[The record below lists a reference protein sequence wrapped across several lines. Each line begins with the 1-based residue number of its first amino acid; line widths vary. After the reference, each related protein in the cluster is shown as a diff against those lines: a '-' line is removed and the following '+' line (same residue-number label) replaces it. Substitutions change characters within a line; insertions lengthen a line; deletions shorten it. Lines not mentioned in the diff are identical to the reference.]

1 MKDYYRLSAKKKEEI
16 AQNLIDIFYKDIPPT
31 SDTRIFIV
39 NWILTDRSKKFKA
52 YYDVWEIVL
61 KNFLPRTTPIL
72 FRSISRKSKA
82 QYIASFTNSA
92 YCAEKFSKSFSKK
105 RTLELSPGQTIELDG
120 NGIGYWI
127 ICDTKECLPS
137 LEKNKGKYK
146 NTFYPLSEVL
156 KKAKA
161 NGGWGFSEW
170 LLSEYAGEDEYI
182 MKIDYSIMQ
191 LVKYIDHS
199 F

>member
-16 AQNLIDIFYKDIPPT
+16 AQNLIDIFYKDTPPS
-31 SDTRIFIV
+31 SDTRIFIG
-39 NWILTDRSKKFKA
+39 NWILSDRSEKVKA

-61 KNFLPRTTPIL
+61 KNYLPKTTPIL
-72 FRSISRKSKA
+72 FRSISRKSQA
-82 QYIASFTNSA
+82 EYIASFTNSV
-92 YCAEKFSKSFSKK
+92 YCAVKFSRSFSKK
-105 RTLELSPGQTIELDG
+105 RIQELSNGRTIELDG
-120 NGIGYWI
+120 NGKGYWI

-137 LEKNKGKYK
+137 LEKNKSNYR
-146 NTFYPLSEVL
+146 NTFYPLSDVL
-156 KKAKA
+156 KKAKT
-161 NGGWGFSEW
+161 NGGWGFSER
-170 LLSEYAGEDEYI
+170 LLREYAGEDEYI